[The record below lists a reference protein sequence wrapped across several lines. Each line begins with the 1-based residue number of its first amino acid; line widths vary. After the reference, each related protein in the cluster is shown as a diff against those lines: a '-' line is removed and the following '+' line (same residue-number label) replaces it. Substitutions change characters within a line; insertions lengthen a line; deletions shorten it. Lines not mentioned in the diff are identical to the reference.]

1 MPSVKEPLVLTRLS
15 FSPGHANEER
25 ITCRKRAPFA
35 GYQVTA
41 VSTDFAFPLHSAQE
55 AEFESVEGD
64 VGAWVTV
71 MGEVIT

>member
-1 MPSVKEPLVLTRLS
+1 MASVKEPLVLTRLS
-15 FSPGHANEER
+15 FSTGHANEEKTR
-25 ITCRKRAPFA
+25 GKELFFRRSALILPFP
-35 GYQVTA
+35 
-41 VSTDFAFPLHSAQE
+41 STHSAQE

>member
-1 MPSVKEPLVLTRLS
+1 MPMRKELHVEKEPLSQEIKPLQSAL
-15 FSPGHANEER
+15 
-25 ITCRKRAPFA
+25 ILLFA
-35 GYQVTA
+35 
-41 VSTDFAFPLHSAQE
+41 LHSAQE